1 MTTVSAIQKLN
12 LIESAPGRPINMVI
26 CLVMTDFFTLL
37 ISVVISLACKLA
49 VNGHLNL
56 SGYFRLWPFLFVFI
70 AVYAVAGLYSG
81 VSLSPPEELRRA
93 TLSSTLVFILLAA
106 TTVSLRGASNYFT
119 WTLFLAIGLSV
130 ALLPLSRAV
139 VRQVCSNESWWG
151 SPAVIFG
158 AAPASQRL
166 VSALLADPGLGLKP
180 IAVVDDEAEHPAA
193 IQGVPVMSGF

>member
-12 LIESAPGRPINMVI
+12 PIESAPGKPINMVI
-26 CLVMTDFFTLL
+26 CLVMTDFLTLL
-37 ISVVISLACKLA
+37 ISVVISLAFKLA
-49 VNGHLNL
+49 VNGHLNFQ
-56 SGYFRLWPFLFVFI
+56 GYFRLWPFLFVFI

-119 WTLFLAIGLSV
+119 WTLLLAIGLSV

-139 VRQVCSNESWWG
+139 VRQVCANESWWG
-151 SPAVIFG
+151 APAVVFG
-158 AAPASQRL
+158 AGPRAS
-166 VSALLADPGLGLKP
+166 G
-180 IAVVDDEAEHPAA
+180 
-193 IQGVPVMSGF
+193 